1 MGCLPLIVFFVLG
14 ALLGYAFWGDTGM
27 LWGSGIG
34 LALGLLSAG
43 MFVWW
48 LRKVRQENK

>member
-14 ALLGYAFWGDTGM
+14 ALIGYAFWGDTGM

-34 LALGLLSAG
+34 AGLGVISAGLL
-43 MFVWW
+43 VWL
-48 LRKVRQENK
+48 LRVAKGK